1 MLKNIIDYDNNI
13 DNIWGE
19 RIARH
24 NHLRDALYHT
34 AVSAALAPTKEGR
47 ALLPGTDARPA
58 DVLIS
63 NWTGG
68 KDTALDVTVVN
79 PLQAAMVAQAAT
91 TPGHALTMA
100 YNRKMQGTAAACR
113 REGMVF
119 IPLPVETLGG
129 WHDQAVQQ
137 VKKLRAALSRHTGQE
152 ESEAIRH
159 LFQRL
164 SVLLVRGNAA
174 LFLNRI
180 PSFPATVIDGVE

>member
-1 MLKNIIDYDNNI
+1 M
-13 DNIWGE
+13 
-19 RIARH
+19 
-24 NHLRDALYHT
+24 
-34 AVSAALAPTKEGR
+34 
-47 ALLPGTDARPA
+47 
-58 DVLIS
+58 LIS

-91 TPGHALTMA
+91 TPGHALTCA

-137 VKKLRAALSRHTGQE
+137 VKKLGAALSRQTGQE